1 MHDHR
6 RRIRLWIASGIG
18 LLALATAA
26 AIATALLAPSRDK
39 GPCTA
44 AYAHDGGLAAK
55 VRDALADTGLAPTPL
70 RDLTPFAWDTVY
82 VVPWRRIAD
91 AEPEPADTETD
102 PAGTPE
108 SLAKALGC
116 DPQLPYRADFD
127 LGSVLVF
134 TQNGHVIQTLE
145 VWYNLG
151 PNTTADTADGTTHDT
166 ETDTGTPKAWSS
178 SATTTRPLDDP
189 SCIRCLVLTEPRPR
203 KRYDSGTSQN
213 S

>member
-6 RRIRLWIASGIG
+6 RRIRLWTAAGIG

-26 AIATALLAPSRDK
+26 AITTALLAPSRDK

-44 AYAHDGGLAAK
+44 AYAHDGGPAAK

-82 VVPWRRIAD
+82 VVPWRRVAEAD
-91 AEPEPADTETD
+91 AAHPDELDNI
-102 PAGTPE
+102 
-108 SLAKALGC
+108 LGC
-116 DPQLPYRADFD
+116 RPRLPYRADFD

-134 TQNGHVIQTLE
+134 THNGRVVQTLE

-151 PNTTADTADGTTHDT
+151 PDTAT
-166 ETDTGTPKAWSS
+166 ERDSATPKAWSS
-178 SATTTRPLDDP
+178 STTTTRPLDDP

-203 KRYDSGTSQN
+203 KRP
-213 S
+213 